1 MGMVQFVTI
10 LEDEFDIEFSA
21 EELLSEDFR
30 TVGRLE
36 KLIESKI
43 NAK

>member
-1 MGMVQFVTI
+1 MSSTA
-10 LEDEFDIEFSA
+10 EDEESA
-21 EELLSEDFR
+21 LLDDELLSEDFR